1 MSRPSFGP
9 YTANR
14 SKYSRSRR
22 HTRTRCTAAMRHRW
36 HRRGGRRHT
45 ETGCGCGTAASW
57 HGYQAIWCA
66 RARLPAAKPRARAAA
81 KATLSAVVGAAAN
94 HSPSP
99 AQANPLETPAFPP
112 PGRRAPLALLQPEI
126 RRASAFRPVDPC
138 GAGARA
144 LVAFQLG
151 VHAGLYTAT
160 SESRAAP
167 RR

>member
-1 MSRPSFGP
+1 M
-9 YTANR
+9 
-14 SKYSRSRR
+14 
-22 HTRTRCTAAMRHRW
+22 
-36 HRRGGRRHT
+36 
-45 ETGCGCGTAASW
+45 
-57 HGYQAIWCA
+57 AI
-66 RARLPAAKPRARAAA
+66 RLYGVPAAKPRARAAA

-99 AQANPLETPAFPP
+99 DQRRRIPWKRPRSHHRAGGPL
-112 PGRRAPLALLQPEI
+112 LLQPEI

-160 SESRAAP
+160 SESRCRATSL
-167 RR
+167 R